1 MLLHGSVYHYRGTR
15 ISLALRVER
24 HPLDRKGR
32 TESAQGN
39 FYVAIAIL
47 VPHIGQMHL
56 AFHNIL
62 HLASCLGPPS
72 VKFSK
77 TMRKKNPLNVRSS
90 EEMTRFHF
98 LEISQILGELSLQLE
113 WIHVV
118 AYVLRCFAKEFSA
131 KFILWLHEEF
141 AFKIACN
148 VCKMMPMKL
157 WFCKCWAAVMQFWGQ
172 RLSAVEQKHIFR
184 IILT

>member
-1 MLLHGSVYHYRGTR
+1 MLKETFTSRLLSLYHTLGKCTWPSIISCTWPLVLGRR
-15 ISLALRVER
+15 VSSLAKPWE
-24 HPLDRKGR
+24 
-32 TESAQGN
+32 
-39 FYVAIAIL
+39 
-47 VPHIGQMHL
+47 
-56 AFHNIL
+56 
-62 HLASCLGPPS
+62 
-72 VKFSK
+72 
-77 TMRKKNPLNVRSS
+77 KNPLNVRSS

-98 LEISQILGELSLQLE
+98 LEISQILRELSLRLE

-157 WFCKCWAAVMQFWGQ
+157 WFCKCWVAVMQFWGQ
-172 RLSAVEQKHIFR
+172 RLSAVEQKPIFR
-184 IILT
+184 LILT